1 MIQGVNL
8 MEWGHGGNQGVGV
21 ETWQFTLG
29 VQKGKYLV
37 EYNSLP
43 LKKMVCFNTKSAL
56 ASVNHSVNLANPG
69 EMPHT

>member
-1 MIQGVNL
+1 
-8 MEWGHGGNQGVGV
+8 MESGLGWNQAIGV

-37 EYNSLP
+37 EYNYLP

-69 EMPHT
+69 EMHHT